1 MNAEILSAQ
10 RQNMYLCGMFQ
21 IDQTIVSEDVI
32 NKDFVCNLSA
42 CKGECCIAGEAG
54 APVEPQEVEILK
66 EIYPKCLTTF
76 LQKLSMNK

>member
-1 MNAEILSAQ
+1 MNAEILGAQ
-10 RQNMYLCGMFQ
+10 RQNMYLCAMFQ

-54 APVEPQEVEILK
+54 APVEPHEVEILK
-66 EIYPKCLTTF
+66 EIYPKV
-76 LQKLSMNK
+76 K

>member
-1 MNAEILSAQ
+1 MNAEILGAQ

-54 APVEPQEVEILK
+54 APVEPQEVEIL
-66 EIYPKCLTTF
+66 
-76 LQKLSMNK
+76 S